1 MTCRYLG
8 YDNGRLF
15 VVDMGLSCIYC
26 LEYKNDEWGATVVG
40 GHGKDIGMFNKPAGL
55 VFDELGAMIVVD
67 SGNNRLQV
75 LDNSL
80 NFCGALKVC
89 IEIILT
95 DS

>member
-1 MTCRYLG
+1 MTCRYLS

-15 VVDMGLSCIYC
+15 VVDMGLSRIYC
-26 LEYKNDEWGATVVG
+26 LESKKEWGATVLG

-75 LDNSL
+75 LDNNL